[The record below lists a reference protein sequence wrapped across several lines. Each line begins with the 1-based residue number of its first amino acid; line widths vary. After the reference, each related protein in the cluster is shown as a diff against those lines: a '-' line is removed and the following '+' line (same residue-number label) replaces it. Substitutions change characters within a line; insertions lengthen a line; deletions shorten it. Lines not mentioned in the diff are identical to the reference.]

1 MGKWEPIY
9 CSQDLIHLVYHMV
22 GDLAYQGYWGQIHW
36 AVRPGQ
42 RVKLGLRER
51 LDLMFLQKANKEGNC
66 MTLRGKSK
74 LWKFNFNRHREA
86 WVIWSLWFDTFCA
99 RIEILVYLKLVN
111 RPLVLF
117 IIHLLGGLW
126 ISPLGSINLYHIIN
140 YLLIIVCNI
149 RLNLQS
155 E

>member
-1 MGKWEPIY
+1 MQIKSESHKKKKKMGKWEPIY

-42 RVKLGLRER
+42 WVKLGLRER
-51 LDLMFLQKANKEGNC
+51 LDLMFLQKANKEENC

-74 LWKFNFNRHREA
+74 LWKFNFTYRHREA
-86 WVIWSLWFDTFCA
+86 WVIWSLWFYTFCA

-111 RPLVLF
+111 RPLSRLCPSFVVVGELIF
-117 IIHLLGGLW
+117 I
-126 ISPLGSINLYHIIN
+126 N
-140 YLLIIVCNI
+140 VFMC
-149 RLNLQS
+149 
-155 E
+155 